1 MSDSLETAQETMEH
15 AHHAAEHGPPVGSA
29 RLIAVMVAILAA
41 MLAMAEMGEKS
52 AQNAYL
58 TYHITATDD
67 FAFYQAKNIRSN
79 LYGAQADLL
88 ASLPNAA
95 DPAIAARIAAARA
108 TVRRLDDDP
117 KGQGRKQLL
126 AKAQESIHARD
137 HQFHRY
143 HLFEIVVGALQI
155 AIVLASVSV
164 VTRVNLLAVG
174 AGLLGGGAGLFGLA
188 VALGWA

>member
-1 MSDSLETAQETMEH
+1 
-15 AHHAAEHGPPVGSA
+15 
-29 RLIAVMVAILAA
+29 
-41 MLAMAEMGEKS
+41 
-52 AQNAYL
+52 
-58 TYHITATDD
+58 
-67 FAFYQAKNIRSN
+67 
-79 LYGAQADLL
+79 
-88 ASLPNAA
+88 
-95 DPAIAARIAAARA
+95 
-108 TVRRLDDDP
+108 
-117 KGQGRKQLL
+117 
-126 AKAQESIHARD
+126 IHARD